1 MIGRLDVP
9 EPPDGWVY
17 LDAIVLVKCVDD
29 TGATRYKEM
38 RSNDL
43 PLVEALGMVETY
55 KDTLK
60 SQIMRLATE
69 N

>member
-1 MIGRLDVP
+1 
-9 EPPDGWVY
+9 
-17 LDAIVLVKCVDD
+17 LDAIVLVKCADD
-29 TGATRYKEM
+29 SGSIRYKEM

-60 SQIMRLATE
+60 AQIMRMATE